1 MVIPHYSPDGKK
13 VTAISRV
20 ASIGAFENCE
30 HITSVVIPDSV
41 EIIERYAFQN
51 CKSLVS
57 VTIPESVKTIG
68 SFSFAHCT
76 ALSELTI
83 PEGVSHIGKGAFQ
96 NCKSLTKVTLPASV
110 SEIELF
116 AFWGCDAEID
126 FDNNENFAVV
136 DGMLYNKELTKVI
149 CVLTGKEKTVTV
161 AEGVTEISPDA
172 FYASEQP

>member
-51 CKSLVS
+51 CKSL
-57 VTIPESVKTIG
+57 
-68 SFSFAHCT
+68 
-76 ALSELTI
+76 
-83 PEGVSHIGKGAFQ
+83 
-96 NCKSLTKVTLPASV
+96 TKVTLPASV

-126 FDNNENFAVV
+126 FDNNENFAVL

>member
-51 CKSLVS
+51 CKSL
-57 VTIPESVKTIG
+57 
-68 SFSFAHCT
+68 
-76 ALSELTI
+76 
-83 PEGVSHIGKGAFQ
+83 
-96 NCKSLTKVTLPASV
+96 TKVTLPARV

-126 FDNNENFAVV
+126 FDNNENFAVL